1 MKIEIQDRFGAGV
14 SDTFTEIERQDK
26 KFGEGRDNHPL
37 VWLSILTEE
46 IGEMA
51 KEINEADFQT
61 RNLSDNY
68 RNEWVQIVAVGL
80 QAILHFDRFKKG
92 EFNPKK
98 ATKDFLLKLG
108 FTLDKNERF
117 VKEFNDGIFQELRI
131 FAETIND
138 EVVAVSISVGNDKE
152 RILSDIEDESQIRK
166 LIEALQAI

>member
-14 SDTFTEIERQDK
+14 ADTLTEIERQDK

-46 IGEMA
+46 VGEMA
-51 KEINEADFQT
+51 KEINESDFQT

-92 EFNPKK
+92 DFNSKK
-98 ATKDFLLKLG
+98 ATKNFLLKLG
-108 FTLDKNERF
+108 FKLDENERF
-117 VKEFNDGIFQELRI
+117 MKVFHDGIFHELRI

-138 EVVAVSISVGNDKE
+138 EVVAVSMSIGGEKE
-152 RILSDIEDESQIRK
+152 RILSDIEDENQIRK